1 MAIYLF
7 PTNFCRFCCYCSNKH
22 LRDDDNV
29 CWTKQTNGKK
39 KVNPKNKKHIH
50 KSSVLS
56 KIRQFDLNANSL
68 NEATKLH
75 VAKVQIMPSITLTN
89 SEMKSVNISSSS
101 VTTSTVNGNDPFS
114 SAVNWKDY
122 YGDDEKGIHLHS
134 IVS

>member
-1 MAIYLF
+1 M
-7 PTNFCRFCCYCSNKH
+7 
-22 LRDDDNV
+22 
-29 CWTKQTNGKK
+29 
-39 KVNPKNKKHIH
+39 
-50 KSSVLS
+50 S

-101 VTTSTVNGNDPFS
+101 VTTSNVNGNDPFS